1 MILSILLVTL
11 ATILP
16 AHLGPRADPLITPE
30 LIKPEWF
37 FYVTFRWLKL
47 FSETVAILSM
57 GLIVFLMFVWPFV
70 DAWIRKRRPN
80 SELSVWIGLAAALAI
95 LALTVW
101 EGAVA
106 H

>member
-1 MILSILLVTL
+1 MILLSVL
-11 ATILP
+11 ATALP
-16 AHLGPRADPLITPE
+16 ATMGEVANPQATPE
-30 LIKPEWF
+30 VIKPEWF

-47 FSETVAILSM
+47 FSITVAVLSM
-57 GLIVFLMFVWPFV
+57 GFIVFVMFVWPFIDGWV
-70 DAWIRKRRPN
+70 RKRWPG
-80 SELSVWIGLAAALAI
+80 SEFSVWVGILAVLAI